1 MTPYCDYL
9 MSGDTATTT
18 LFPWQEVTA
27 DTTTSTW
34 DSVWFNTEYVPGG
47 RNYSDVLAA
56 MKRVQGFRDG
66 DWQWFGT
73 KMLDRVKLGRLNRF
87 CFDVNKSEQ
96 KAKFP
101 RLKTKERKQAFKPR
115 ACNGRSWMTGRPRRC

>member
-1 MTPYCDYL
+1 MTPYSDYL

-18 LFPWQEVTA
+18 LFPWQDFSANT
-27 DTTTSTW
+27 TTTSA
-34 DSVWFNTEYVPGG
+34 DYNSFYDMYVPGG
-47 RNYSDVLAA
+47 RNYSDVLAE

-73 KMLDRVKLGRLNRF
+73 KLLDRVRLGKLNRF

-101 RLKTKERKQAFKPR
+101 RLQAKKRKHVFKPR
-115 ACNGRSWMTGRPRRC
+115 ACNGRSWMTGKPRRS

>member
-18 LFPWQEVTA
+18 LLPWQEITA

-34 DSVWFNTEYVPGG
+34 DSIWFNAEYVPGG
-47 RNYSDVLAA
+47 RNYSDVLAE

-73 KMLDRVKLGRLNRF
+73 KLLDRVRLGKLNRF

-101 RLKTKERKQAFKPR
+101 RLQVKRQRPFFKPR
-115 ACNGRSWMTGRPRRC
+115 ACNGRSWMTGKPRRS